1 MFTTRTIFSQQNE
14 DFHPTVEIFSQQNNK
29 KGLTGRKISCDS
41 QNIFTTK
48 QNKNSDWENSQKL

>member
-48 QNKNSDWENSQKL
+48 QNKNSD